1 MLKATAVT
9 ITLVV
14 TKLFNL
20 SLKTGT
26 FPQAAKMSFI
36 MPIPKSMD
44 PTSPSNYR
52 PISLLAILS
61 KVLERHV
68 SSLILEELHL
78 RDHPAFHQWGFRTG
92 HSTGSALTTI
102 INDWL
107 RSMDLGKPVCSVF
120 FDVRKA
126 FDSVPHATL
135 VSKLQ
140 SRGLNDFLLRW
151 ICDYLRGREQR
162 VVLNGVSSRPRSV
175 LSGVPQG
182 SVLGPLLFILYINDL
197 ADLQLGSKMVVYADD
212 ILLYRSIETNADYN
226 LMQEDV
232 TSIEQWMTD
241 NSLTLNATKCKQ
253 MLITRSKTYHHPQL
267 YLSGQPL
274 EQVQSYK
281 YLGVI
286 ITSDLSW
293 SVHIQS
299 ICLKSRRL
307 VGLLYRQ
314 FYDNANS
321 NTLRQFYLSCIRPHL
336 EYACTVWD
344 PHLAKEI
351 TLLENVQKFA
361 CKICC
366 KSWLMDYDCM
376 LAYLD
381 IPSLQQRRLQ
391 LKANLMYQFVH
402 KDSFIPEGLLLSHPP
417 SNYNMRNFSI
427 FHCTLCQNK
436 CLL

>member
-1 MLKATAVT
+1 
-9 ITLVV
+9 
-14 TKLFNL
+14 
-20 SLKTGT
+20 
-26 FPQAAKMSFI
+26 
-36 MPIPKSMD
+36 
-44 PTSPSNYR
+44 
-52 PISLLAILS
+52 
-61 KVLERHV
+61 
-68 SSLILEELHL
+68 
-78 RDHPAFHQWGFRTG
+78 
-92 HSTGSALTTI
+92 
-102 INDWL
+102 
-107 RSMDLGKPVCSVF
+107 
-120 FDVRKA
+120 
-126 FDSVPHATL
+126 
-135 VSKLQ
+135 
-140 SRGLNDFLLRW
+140 
-151 ICDYLRGREQR
+151 
-162 VVLNGVSSRPRSV
+162 
-175 LSGVPQG
+175 
-182 SVLGPLLFILYINDL
+182 
-197 ADLQLGSKMVVYADD
+197 
-212 ILLYRSIETNADYN
+212 
-226 LMQEDV
+226 MQEDV

-253 MLITRSKTYHHPQL
+253 MVITRSKTYHHPQL

-366 KSWLMDYDCM
+366 KSWLMDYDSM

-417 SNYNMRNFSI
+417 SNYNMQTISYFTVPYARTNAYYNSFFPHMLRIWNSLPI
-427 FHCTLCQNK
+427 SVVCAPSSLMFEKVILSYI
-436 CLL
+436 